1 MPSIKLQSKD
11 GEVFQIDTDAAKL
24 SVTIRDM
31 MELLGIEE
39 GSEDPVPLGEV
50 NAQTLNRVIQWC
62 THHKNDPVPTEEDE
76 SKEKELKTDDIP
88 SWDNEFLKIDQELLF
103 ELIRAA
109 NYLHVK
115 GLLDVCCKT
124 VANMIKGQ
132 ISGEAIRKMFNIKN
146 DFTAEEEEQVRKEN
160 EWCQEK

>member
-1 MPSIKLQSKD
+1 MGSHNLSLNQGGLVCCLHISTPTNSVRRQHITRQEPLLKEIQTCSSVFDKMPSIKLQSKD

-62 THHKNDPVPTEEDE
+62 THHKNDPVPTEGM
-76 SKEKELKTDDIP
+76 KARKRELKTDDIP
-88 SWDNEFLKIDQELLF
+88 SWDQEFLELDQELLF

-115 GLLDVCCKT
+115 
-124 VANMIKGQ
+124 
-132 ISGEAIRKMFNIKN
+132 
-146 DFTAEEEEQVRKEN
+146 
-160 EWCQEK
+160 